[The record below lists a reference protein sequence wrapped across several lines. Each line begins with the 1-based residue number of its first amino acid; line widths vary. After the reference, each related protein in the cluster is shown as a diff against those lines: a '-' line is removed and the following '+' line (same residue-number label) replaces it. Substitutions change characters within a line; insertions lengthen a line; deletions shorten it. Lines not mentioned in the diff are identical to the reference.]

1 MRIAT
6 FGSQDKPRVGI
17 VEGDAI
23 LDLDMG
29 FKRFAQLGGPASVP
43 ELIAGGDDMLSR
55 IRSVV
60 ESARTKLDE
69 AGLWQPVSSVRL
81 LAPLPRPTKNVFC
94 VGRNYKLHIEEGAR
108 ARGVEPSYPKVPEF
122 FSKPRTT
129 VIGQDDEI
137 RLDPA
142 VTQKLD
148 YEVEL
153 AFVIGRECRD
163 VPAAKASEVI
173 FGYTVLNDVSARDLQ
188 SAHGQWFKGKG
199 LDTSCPIG
207 PWIVTADEFGSP
219 AGHNIMLRVNGETRQ
234 SSSTGDMLFDCAAI
248 VESLSQGMTLEP
260 GDIITTGTPSGVALG
275 MVPQLWLKDGD
286 VIEAE
291 IEGIGILRNRVRAVS

>member
-6 FGSQDKPRVGI
+6 FASRDKQRVGI

-23 LDLDMG
+23 LDLDEAFNQAAHG
-29 FKRFAQLGGPASVP
+29 PGPASVLD
-43 ELIAGGDDMLSR
+43 LIAGGDDTLAR
-55 IRSVV
+55 VRTVV
-60 ESARTKLDE
+60 ERARDKSGK
-69 AGLWQPVSSVRL
+69 AGLWQPVGSVRL
-81 LAPLPRPTKNVFC
+81 LAPIPQPTKNVFC

-108 ARGVEPSYPKVPEF
+108 ARGVAATYPKVPEF

-129 VIGQDDEI
+129 VIGHDAEI
-137 RLDPA
+137 RLDPS

-153 AFVIGRECRD
+153 AFVIRQQCRD

-173 FGYTVLNDVSARDLQ
+173 FGFTVLNDISARDLQ

-207 PWIVTADEFGSP
+207 PWIVTSDEFGSP
-219 AGHNIMLRVNGETRQ
+219 AGHDIKLRVNGETRQ

-248 VESLSQGMTLEP
+248 VESLSKGMTLEA
-260 GDIITTGTPSGVALG
+260 GDIVTTGTPSGVALG
-275 MVPQLWLKDGD
+275 MDPQLWLRDGD

-291 IEGIGILRNRVRAVS
+291 IEGIGVLRNRVRAVS